1 MPKRLRII
9 FLFLLVMGFFVLPA
23 LADRTNIRPAWN
35 LFTTQQ
41 DTEMGRLLAND
52 VEGRYQLVTDAQAN
66 TYLDALG
73 KQLAVHAPGYN
84 FRYEFKIVADDNVNA
99 WALPGGIIYVTSGLI
114 QSAQN
119 EPQLA
124 GILAHE
130 IAHIVLRHGTAEV
143 SQAYNNG
150 VSNGYRGGTS
160 VNDAMS
166 RLNIRFDQNAIP
178 FRYSREEERQADVI
192 ATQIMFDTSFDPQQM
207 TRMFQRLTDHPPAA
221 NRVATVRTELRNL
234 GGLRANLR
242 GDSPDLHTAQDR
254 LLAWNG
260 NGNDNRWPSRSDRYG
275 RNQTYRA
282 GNIEF
287 QYPDNWQVSGQGDSI
302 SIAPYNG
309 FVNGSMA
316 YGMTIATFDPQTN
329 RYYGRNS
336 FVSPGTRVDTSNLS
350 SATNQLLDELR
361 QSNPNLMVVGNS
373 QRRNVDGS
381 QAMVLELRNES
392 PLGGAETDWLVTV
405 LRPNGLL
412 RYFVGVA
419 PQNEFNRYRTT
430 FEDIVNSARFLD

>member
-1 MPKRLRII
+1 MPKKIRTI
-9 FLFLLVMGFFVLPA
+9 FLFLLMMGFAALPA

-52 VEGRYQLVTDAQAN
+52 IERRYQLVTDGEAN

-73 KQLAVHAPGYN
+73 KQLAVYAPGYKYP
-84 FRYEFKIVADDNVNA
+84 YEFKIVADDSVNA

-114 QSAQN
+114 KSAQN

-130 IAHIVLRHGTAEV
+130 IAHVVLRHGTAEV

-150 VSNGYRGGTS
+150 VSDGYRGRTS

-178 FRYSREEERQADVI
+178 FRYSREEERQADIV
-192 ATQIMFDTSFDPQQM
+192 ATQIMFDANFDPQQM
-207 TRMFQRLTDHPPAA
+207 TRMFQRFNSHPASP
-221 NRVATVRTELRNL
+221 NRVNNVRTELQNL

-242 GDSPDLHTAQDR
+242 GDSPDLHATQDR

-260 NGNDNRWPSRSDRYG
+260 NGNDNRFPSRSDRYG
-275 RNQTYRA
+275 RTQTYRA
-282 GNIEF
+282 SNIEF
-287 QYPDNWQVSGQGDSI
+287 QYPDNWQVSERGDSI
-302 SIAPYNG
+302 SVAPYNG

-336 FVSPGTRVDTSNLS
+336 FISPGTRVDTSNLS

-361 QSNPNLMVVGNS
+361 QSNPNMTVVRNS
-373 QRRNVDGS
+373 ERQRVDGS

-392 PLGGAETDWLVTV
+392 PLGGYESDWLVTV

-419 PQNEFNRYRTT
+419 PENEFNRYRTS
-430 FEDIVNSARFLD
+430 FEDIVNSVRFLD